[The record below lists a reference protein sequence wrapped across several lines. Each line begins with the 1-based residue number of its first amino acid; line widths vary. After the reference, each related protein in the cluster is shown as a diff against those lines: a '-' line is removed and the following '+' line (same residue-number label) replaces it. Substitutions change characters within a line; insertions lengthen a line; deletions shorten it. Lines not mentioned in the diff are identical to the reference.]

1 MKKSISVIIRILVSF
16 GLLGLL
22 SWIMKDDFGKIWG
35 TLRNVKTELIGI
47 IMLLIVLNVSM
58 QAYRL
63 KIIFKGE
70 DLDIT
75 LKNALRLTFIGY
87 FFNNFM
93 PTAVGGDI
101 VKAHYASKVNGEKL
115 KSYASVLM
123 DRFIGL
129 YTFIMI
135 AAAALVVYRGD
146 VDLPAI
152 KPVVIGLMIAGLAGY
167 FVVTHKNVAIFLEN
181 IFSKIKMLGL
191 GKKLNDV
198 YSIVQDYRNRK
209 DVIAKS
215 LVTSFLT
222 QCVYFFIIF
231 LIFTALRNPVSLGD
245 IFLIMPIVI
254 FISMIPSLG
263 GLGVREGAVV
273 AFFTPITGKD
283 IAFAASLM
291 MLAGLFF
298 ISLIGGII
306 YFWWNIRGVDK
317 K

>member
-1 MKKSISVIIRILVSF
+1 
-16 GLLGLL
+16 
-22 SWIMKDDFGKIWG
+22 MKDDFGKIWG